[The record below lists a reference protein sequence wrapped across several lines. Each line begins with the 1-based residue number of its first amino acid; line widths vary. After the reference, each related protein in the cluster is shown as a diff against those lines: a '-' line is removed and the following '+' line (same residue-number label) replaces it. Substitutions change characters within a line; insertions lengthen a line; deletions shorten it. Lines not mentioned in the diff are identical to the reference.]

1 MFGNSGYTQSLFSQ
15 SLAGFFSESKSAVL
29 DYKLR
34 CELVSKCRVLYNKVP
49 LARSIISTLAMGTV
63 GSGLHLNAN
72 PADEL
77 FEALSSTY
85 SFDAVHQQ
93 DLYQLQQQSIE
104 TMLLSG
110 ECWLIRQ
117 KNAND
122 QYSSWYLA
130 EPDHVFTPN
139 FVSTAADGNYYYKN
153 HLVIDGIEYSSNGRP
168 LAIHYCKSPYTTDIS
183 NKKLWNR
190 IRFYD
195 QDGLPNVIQLK
206 LTDRPEYPRGI
217 PLLSPAIELL
227 YGLYKLNQSQVEMG
241 ILQSC
246 QALVVKTN
254 TNKTLNPFV
263 GLSPSDLNAPLVQDK
278 PTDDTPKQEFSIV
291 PPNNR
296 DVFGML
302 NNAHYITPGQT
313 VHLGED
319 ESLEVVTPAGP
330 TSSLIEYYN
339 MVLEQCGSMFNVPKP
354 LLSGVF
360 DASFSASKASIAQWL
375 YTISKY
381 RKAFIEQMLKPL
393 YRVYLFEARELSLT
407 EAYRDSIRAEFISHD
422 PNLFVD
428 EVRSMGLMKDGFK
441 LGLISRDEIA
451 QTMFSH
457 KANPD
462 SIWNERMLERV

>member
-29 DYKLR
+29 DYKMR
-34 CELVSKCRVLYNKVP
+34 QELVSKCRVLYNKVP
-49 LARSIISTLAMGTV
+49 LARAIISTLVRGVV
-63 GSGLHLNAN
+63 GSGLHLNEQ
-72 PADEL
+72 DSL
-77 FEALSSTY
+77 WDALSSTY
-85 SFDAVHQQ
+85 SFDAMRQQ
-93 DLYQLQQQSIE
+93 DIYQLQQQAAE
-104 TMLLSG
+104 TMLLCG

-117 KNAND
+117 KNTNEP
-122 QYSSWYLA
+122 YSSWFLA
-130 EPDHVFTPN
+130 ESDHVFNPPTL
-139 FVSTAADGNYYYKN
+139 AIAGDGNYYYKN

-168 LAIHYCKSPYTTDIS
+168 LAIHYCKSPYMADVS

-190 IRFYD
+190 IRLYD

-206 LTDRPEYPRGI
+206 LTDRPEYPRGL

-263 GLSPSDLNAPLVQDK
+263 GLSPSDLNAPLVQEK

-291 PPNNR
+291 PPNNK
-296 DVFGML
+296 DVFGMF
-302 NNAHYITPGQT
+302 NNANYVTPGT
-313 VHLGED
+313 TIHLNPD
-319 ESLEVVTPAGP
+319 ESLDCITPQGP
-330 TSSLIEYYN
+330 TSSLIEYSN
-339 MVLEQCGSMFNVPKP
+339 MVLEQCGSMFGIPKP

-381 RKAFIEQMLKPL
+381 RKAFIEQMCKPL
-393 YRVYLFEARELSLT
+393 YRVYLFEAKEFPLT
-407 EAYRDSIRAEFISHD
+407 DAYRDSIKSEWVNLD
-422 PNLFVD
+422 PNMYVD
-428 EVRSMGLMKDGFK
+428 EVRSMGLMKDAYK
-441 LGLISRDEIA
+441 LGLVTRDEIS
-451 QTMFSH
+451 QVLFSH

-462 SIWNERMLERV
+462 ETWREQTLERI

>member
-29 DYKLR
+29 DYKMR
-34 CELVSKCRVLYNKVP
+34 QELVSKCRVLYNKVP
-49 LARSIISTLAMGTV
+49 LARAIISTLCMGTI
-63 GSGLHLNAN
+63 GSGLHLNTE
-72 PADEL
+72 DEL
-77 FEALSSTY
+77 FNALSSTY
-85 SFDAVHQQ
+85 SFDAMRQQ
-93 DLYQLQQQSIE
+93 DLCQLQQQAFE

-110 ECWLIRQ
+110 EAWLIRQ
-117 KNAND
+117 KNTNEP
-122 QYSSWYLA
+122 YSSWFLA
-130 EPDHVFTPN
+130 ESDHIFNPPTL
-139 FVSTAADGNYYYKN
+139 AIAGDGNYYYKN
-153 HLVIDGIEYSSNGRP
+153 HLVIDGIEFASNGRP
-168 LAIHYCKSPYTTDIS
+168 LAVHYCKSPYTADIS
-183 NKKLWNR
+183 NKKLWTR

-195 QDGLPNVIQLK
+195 QDGLPNVIQLH
-206 LTDRPEYPRGI
+206 LIDRPEYPRSL

-263 GLSPSDLNAPLVQDK
+263 GLSPSDLNAPLVQEK

-330 TSSLIEYYN
+330 TSGLIEYAN
-339 MVLEQCGSMFNVPKP
+339 LVLEQCASMFNIPKP
-354 LLSGVF
+354 LLSGNF

-381 RKAFIEQMLKPL
+381 RKAFIEQLCKPL
-393 YRVYLFEARELSLT
+393 YRVYLFEAKELPLT
-407 EAYRDSIRAEFISHD
+407 DAYRDSIKSEWVNLD
-422 PNLFVD
+422 PNMYVD
-428 EVRSMGLMKDGFK
+428 EVRSMGLMKDAYK
-441 LGLISRDEIA
+441 LGLVTRDEIS
-451 QTMFSH
+451 QVLFSH

-462 SIWNERMLERV
+462 STWDEQTLERV

>member
-29 DYKLR
+29 DYKMR
-34 CELVSKCRVLYNKVP
+34 QELVSKCRVLYNKVP
-49 LARSIISTLAMGTV
+49 LARAIISTLCMGTI
-63 GSGLHLNAN
+63 GSGLHLNTE
-72 PADEL
+72 DEL
-77 FEALSSTY
+77 FNALSSTY
-85 SFDAVHQQ
+85 SFDAMRQQ
-93 DLYQLQQQSIE
+93 DLCQLQQQAFE

-110 ECWLIRQ
+110 EAWLIRQ
-117 KNAND
+117 KNTNEP
-122 QYSSWYLA
+122 YSSWFLA
-130 EPDHVFTPN
+130 ESDHVFNPPTL
-139 FVSTAADGNYYYKN
+139 AIAGDGNYYYKN
-153 HLVIDGIEYSSNGRP
+153 HLVIDGIEFASNGRP
-168 LAIHYCKSPYTTDIS
+168 LAIHYCKSPYTADIS
-183 NKKLWNR
+183 NKKLWTR

-195 QDGLPNVIQLK
+195 QDGLPNVIQLH
-206 LTDRPEYPRGI
+206 LIDRPEYPRSL

-263 GLSPSDLNAPLVQDK
+263 GLSPSDLNAPLVQEK

-330 TSSLIEYYN
+330 TSGLIEYAN
-339 MVLEQCGSMFNVPKP
+339 LVLEQCASMFNIPKP
-354 LLSGVF
+354 LLSGNF

-381 RKAFIEQMLKPL
+381 RKAFIEQVCKPL
-393 YRVYLFEARELSLT
+393 YRVYLYEAKELSLT
-407 EAYRDSIRAEFISHD
+407 DAYRDSIKSEWVNLD
-422 PNLFVD
+422 PNMYVD
-428 EVRSMGLMKDGFK
+428 EVRSMGLMKDAYK
-441 LGLISRDEIA
+441 LGLVTRDEIS
-451 QTMFSH
+451 QVLFSH

-462 SIWNERMLERV
+462 STWDEQTLERV

>member
-34 CELVSKCRVLYNKVP
+34 AEIVSKCRVLYNKVP
-49 LARSIISTLAMGTV
+49 LARAIISTLVRGVV
-63 GSGLHLNAN
+63 GSGLHLNAQ
-72 PADEL
+72 DDL
-77 FEALSSTY
+77 FDALSSTY
-85 SFDAVHQQ
+85 SFDATRQQ
-93 DLYQLQQQSIE
+93 DIYQLQQKAAE
-104 TMLLSG
+104 TMLLCG

-117 KNAND
+117 KNTNE

-130 EPDHVFTPN
+130 EPDHVFNPPYIT
-139 FVSTAADGNYYYKN
+139 TASDGNYYYKN
-153 HLVIDGIEYSSNGRP
+153 HLLIDGIEYSSNGRP
-168 LAIHYCKSPYTTDIS
+168 LAVHYCKSPYMADVS

-190 IRFYD
+190 IRLYD

-206 LTDRPEYPRGI
+206 LTDRPEYPRGL

-278 PTDDTPKQEFSIV
+278 PAEDTPKQEFSIV

-302 NNAHYITPGQT
+302 NNANYVVPGT
-313 VHLGED
+313 TIHLNPD
-319 ESLEVVTPAGP
+319 ESLDCITPQGP
-330 TSSLIEYYN
+330 TSSLIEYSN
-339 MVLEQCGSMFNVPKP
+339 MVLEQCGSMFGIPKP

-381 RKAFIEQMLKPL
+381 RKAFIEQVCKPL
-393 YRVYLFEARELSLT
+393 YRVYLFEAKELSLT
-407 EAYRDSIRAEFISHD
+407 DAYRDSIKSEWVNLD
-422 PNLFVD
+422 PNMYVD
-428 EVRSMGLMKDGFK
+428 EVRSMGLMKDAYK
-441 LGLISRDEIA
+441 LGLVTRDEIS
-451 QTMFSH
+451 QVLFSH

-462 SIWNERMLERV
+462 ETWDEQTLERI

>member
-1 MFGNSGYTQSLFSQ
+1 MFGNSLYSQSLFNQ

-34 CELVSKCRVLYNKVP
+34 AEIVSKCRVLYNKVP
-49 LARSIISTLAMGTV
+49 LARAIISTLCMGTI
-63 GSGLHLNAN
+63 GSGQHLKTE
-72 PADEL
+72 DEL
-77 FEALSSTY
+77 FNTLSSTY
-85 SFDAVHQQ
+85 SLDAMHQQ
-93 DLYQLQQQSIE
+93 DLYQMQQQAFE

-117 KNAND
+117 KNVND
-122 QYSSWYLA
+122 SFSSWYLA
-130 EPDHVFTPN
+130 EPDHIFNNPSFTI
-139 FVSTAADGNYYYKN
+139 AGDGNYYYKN
-153 HLVIDGIEYSSNGRP
+153 HLVIDGIEFASNGKP
-168 LAIHYCKSPYTTDIS
+168 LAIHYCKSPYTADVS
-183 NKKLWNR
+183 NKKLWDR

-195 QDGLPNVIQLK
+195 QDGLPNVLQLR
-206 LTDRPEYPRGI
+206 LTERVEYPRGI

-246 QALVVKTN
+246 QALVVKTA
-254 TNKTLNPFV
+254 TNKSLSPFV
-263 GLSPSDLNAPLVQDK
+263 GLSPSDLNAPLVREK
-278 PTDDTPKQEFSIV
+278 PTDDAPKQEFSIV
-291 PPNNR
+291 PPNNK
-296 DVFGML
+296 DLFGL
-302 NNAHYITPGQT
+302 VNNAHYITPGTT

-330 TSSLIEYYN
+330 TSNLIEYSN
-339 MVLEQCGSMFNVPKP
+339 MVLEQCGSMFGIPKP

-381 RKAFIEQMLKPL
+381 RKAFIEQCLKPL
-393 YRVYLFEARELSLT
+393 YRVYLYECKELSLT
-407 EAYRDSIRAEFISHD
+407 DAYRESIKSEWISYD

-428 EVRSMGLMKDGFK
+428 ELRSMGLMKDGYK

-457 KANPD
+457 RANPD
-462 SIWNERMLERV
+462 ETWNEQMLDKI

>member
-1 MFGNSGYTQSLFSQ
+1 MFGNSGYTQSLFNQ

-29 DYKLR
+29 DYKMR
-34 CELVSKCRVLYNKVP
+34 AEIVSKCRVLYNKVP
-49 LARSIISTLAMGTV
+49 LARAIISTLVRGVV
-63 GSGLHLNAN
+63 GSGLHLNAQ
-72 PADEL
+72 DEL
-77 FEALSSTY
+77 FDALSSTY
-85 SFDAVHQQ
+85 SFDATRQQ
-93 DLYQLQQQSIE
+93 DIYQLQQQAFE

-110 ECWLIRQ
+110 ECWFIRQ

-122 QYSSWYLA
+122 SFSSWYLA
-130 EPDHVFTPN
+130 EPDHIFNNPSFTI
-139 FVSTAADGNYYYKN
+139 AGDGNYYYKN
-153 HLVIDGIEYSSNGRP
+153 HLVIDGIEFASNGKP
-168 LAIHYCKSPYTTDIS
+168 LAIHYCKSPYTSDVS
-183 NKKLWNR
+183 NKKLWDR

-195 QDGLPNVIQLK
+195 QDGLPNVLQLR
-206 LTDRPEYPRGI
+206 LAERVEYPRGI

-263 GLSPSDLNAPLVQDK
+263 GLSPSDLNAPLVQEK

-302 NNAHYITPGQT
+302 NNANYVTPGT
-313 VHLGED
+313 TIHLNPD
-319 ESLEVVTPAGP
+319 ESLDCITPQGP
-330 TSSLIEYYN
+330 TSSLIEYSN
-339 MVLEQCGSMFNVPKP
+339 MVLEQCGSMFGIPKP

-381 RKAFIEQMLKPL
+381 RKAFIEQVCKPL
-393 YRVYLFEARELSLT
+393 YRVYLYEAKDLSFT
-407 EAYRDSIRAEFISHD
+407 DAYRDSIKSEWVNLD
-422 PNLFVD
+422 PNMYVD
-428 EVRSMGLMKDGFK
+428 EVRSMGLMKDAYK
-441 LGLISRDEIA
+441 LGLVTRDEIS
-451 QTMFSH
+451 QVLFSH

-462 SIWNERMLERV
+462 ETWDEQTLERV

>member
-29 DYKLR
+29 DYKMR
-34 CELVSKCRVLYNKVP
+34 QELVSKCRVLYNKVP
-49 LARSIISTLAMGTV
+49 LARAIISTMCMGTI
-63 GSGLHLNAN
+63 GSGLHLNTE
-72 PADEL
+72 DEL
-77 FEALSSTY
+77 FNALSSTY
-85 SFDAVHQQ
+85 SFDAMRQQ
-93 DLYQLQQQSIE
+93 DLCQLQQQAFE

-110 ECWLIRQ
+110 EAWLIRQ
-117 KNAND
+117 KNTNEP
-122 QYSSWYLA
+122 YSSWFLA
-130 EPDHVFTPN
+130 ESDHVFNPPTL
-139 FVSTAADGNYYYKN
+139 TIAEDGNYYYKN
-153 HLVIDGIEYSSNGRP
+153 HLVIDGIEFASNGRP
-168 LAIHYCKSPYTTDIS
+168 LAIHYCKSPYTADIS
-183 NKKLWNR
+183 NKKLWTR

-195 QDGLPNVIQLK
+195 QDGLPNVIQLH
-206 LTDRPEYPRGI
+206 LVDRPEYPRSL

-254 TNKTLNPFV
+254 TNKSLNPFAS
-263 GLSPSDLNAPLVQDK
+263 LSPSDLNAPLVQDK

-330 TSSLIEYYN
+330 TSGLIEYAN
-339 MVLEQCGSMFNVPKP
+339 LVLEQCASMFNIPKP

-381 RKAFIEQMLKPL
+381 RKAFIEQLCKPL
-393 YRVYLFEARELSLT
+393 YRVYLFEAKELSLT
-407 EAYRDSIRAEFISHD
+407 DAYRDSIKSEWVNLD
-422 PNLFVD
+422 PNMYVD
-428 EVRSMGLMKDGFK
+428 EVRSMGLMKDAFK
-441 LGLISRDEIA
+441 LGLVTRDEIS
-451 QTMFSH
+451 QVLFSH

-462 SIWNERMLERV
+462 ETWSEQTLERV

>member
-29 DYKLR
+29 DYKMR
-34 CELVSKCRVLYNKVP
+34 QELVSKCRVLYNKVP
-49 LARSIISTLAMGTV
+49 LARAIISTLVRGVV
-63 GSGLHLNAN
+63 GSGLHLNAQ
-72 PADEL
+72 DDL
-77 FEALSSTY
+77 FDALSSTY
-85 SFDAVHQQ
+85 SFDAMRQQ
-93 DLYQLQQQSIE
+93 DIYQLQQQAAE
-104 TMLLSG
+104 TMLLCG

-117 KNAND
+117 KNINE

-130 EPDHVFTPN
+130 EPDHIFNSPSLTI
-139 FVSTAADGNYYYKN
+139 AGDGNYYYKN

-168 LAIHYCKSPYTTDIS
+168 LAVHYCKSPYMADVS

-190 IRFYD
+190 IRLYD
-195 QDGLPNVIQLK
+195 QEGLPNVIQLK
-206 LTDRPEYPRGI
+206 LTDRPEYPRGL

-263 GLSPSDLNAPLVQDK
+263 GLSPSDLNAPLVQEK
-278 PTDDTPKQEFSIV
+278 PTDDIPKQEFSIV

-302 NNAHYITPGQT
+302 NNANYVTPGT
-313 VHLGED
+313 TIHLNPD
-319 ESLEVVTPAGP
+319 ESLDCITPQGP
-330 TSSLIEYYN
+330 TSSLIEYSN
-339 MVLEQCGSMFNVPKP
+339 MVLEQCGSMFGIPKP

-381 RKAFIEQMLKPL
+381 RKAFIEQVCKPL
-393 YRVYLFEARELSLT
+393 YRVYLFEAKELPLT
-407 EAYRDSIRAEFISHD
+407 DAYRDSIKSEWVNLD
-422 PNLFVD
+422 PNMYVD
-428 EVRSMGLMKDGFK
+428 EVRSMGLMKDAYK
-441 LGLISRDEIA
+441 LGLVTRDEIS
-451 QTMFSH
+451 QVLFSH

-462 SIWNERMLERV
+462 STWDEQTLERV

>member
-1 MFGNSGYTQSLFSQ
+1 MFGSSGYTQSLFSQ

-29 DYKLR
+29 DYKMR
-34 CELVSKCRVLYNKVP
+34 QELVSKCRVLYNKVP
-49 LARSIISTLAMGTV
+49 LARAIISTMVRGV
-63 GSGLHLNAN
+63 IGSGLHLNTQ
-72 PADEL
+72 DDL
-77 FEALSSTY
+77 FDALSSTY
-85 SFDAVHQQ
+85 SFDAMRQQ
-93 DLYQLQQQSIE
+93 DLYQLQQQAAE
-104 TMLLSG
+104 TMLLCG

-117 KNAND
+117 KSTNE

-130 EPDHVFTPN
+130 EPDHVFNTPN
-139 FVSTAADGNYYYKN
+139 ITTAADGNYYYKN
-153 HLVIDGIEYSSNGRP
+153 HLLIDGIEYSSNGRP
-168 LAIHYCKSPYTTDIS
+168 LAVHYCKSPYMADVS

-206 LTDRPEYPRGI
+206 LTDRPEYPRGL

-263 GLSPSDLNAPLVQDK
+263 GLSPSDLNAPLVQEK
-278 PTDDTPKQEFSIV
+278 PAEDTPKQEFSIV

-302 NNAHYITPGQT
+302 NNANYVTPGT
-313 VHLGED
+313 TIHLNPD
-319 ESLEVVTPAGP
+319 ESLDCITPQGP
-330 TSSLIEYYN
+330 TSSLIEYSN
-339 MVLEQCGSMFNVPKP
+339 MVLEQCGSMFGIPKP

-360 DASFSASKASIAQWL
+360 EASFSASKASIAQWL

-381 RKAFIEQMLKPL
+381 RKAFIEQLCKPL
-393 YRVYLFEARELSLT
+393 YRVYLYEAKELSLT
-407 EAYRDSIRAEFISHD
+407 DAYKDSIKSEWVNLD
-422 PNLFVD
+422 PNMYVD
-428 EVRSMGLMKDGFK
+428 EVRSMGLMKDAFK
-441 LGLISRDEIA
+441 LGLVTRDEIS
-451 QTMFSH
+451 QVLFSH

-462 SIWNERMLERV
+462 ETWSEQTLERI

>member
-29 DYKLR
+29 DYKMR
-34 CELVSKCRVLYNKVP
+34 QELVSKCRVLYNKVP
-49 LARSIISTLAMGTV
+49 LARAIISTLVRGVV
-63 GSGLHLNAN
+63 GSGLHLNEQ
-72 PADEL
+72 DSL
-77 FEALSSTY
+77 WDALSSTY
-85 SFDAVHQQ
+85 SFDAMRQQ
-93 DLYQLQQQSIE
+93 DIYQLQQQAAE
-104 TMLLSG
+104 TMLLCG

-117 KNAND
+117 KNTNEP
-122 QYSSWYLA
+122 YSSWFLA
-130 EPDHVFTPN
+130 ESDHVFNPPTL
-139 FVSTAADGNYYYKN
+139 AIAGDGNYYYKN
-153 HLVIDGIEYSSNGRP
+153 HLLIDGIEYSSNGRP
-168 LAIHYCKSPYTTDIS
+168 LAIHYCKSPYMADVS

-190 IRFYD
+190 IRLYD

-206 LTDRPEYPRGI
+206 LTDRPEYPRGL

-263 GLSPSDLNAPLVQDK
+263 GLSPSDLNAPLVQEK

-291 PPNNR
+291 PPNNK
-296 DVFGML
+296 DVFGMF
-302 NNAHYITPGQT
+302 NNANYVTPGT
-313 VHLGED
+313 TIHLNPD
-319 ESLEVVTPAGP
+319 ESLDCITPQGP
-330 TSSLIEYYN
+330 TSSLIEYSN
-339 MVLEQCGSMFNVPKP
+339 MVLEQCGSMFGIPKP

-381 RKAFIEQMLKPL
+381 RKAFIEQMCKPL
-393 YRVYLFEARELSLT
+393 YRVYLFEAKEFPLT
-407 EAYRDSIRAEFISHD
+407 DAYRDSIKSEWVNLD
-422 PNLFVD
+422 PNMYVD
-428 EVRSMGLMKDGFK
+428 EVRSMGLMKDAYK
-441 LGLISRDEIA
+441 LGLVTRDEIS
-451 QTMFSH
+451 QVLFSH

-462 SIWNERMLERV
+462 ETWREQTLERI

>member
-34 CELVSKCRVLYNKVP
+34 AEIVSKCRVLYNKVP
-49 LARSIISTLAMGTV
+49 LARAIISTLVRGVV
-63 GSGLHLNAN
+63 GSGLHLNAQ
-72 PADEL
+72 DDL
-77 FEALSSTY
+77 FDALSSTY
-85 SFDAVHQQ
+85 SFDAMRQQ
-93 DLYQLQQQSIE
+93 DIYQLQQQAAE
-104 TMLLSG
+104 TMLLCG

-117 KNAND
+117 KNINE

-130 EPDHVFTPN
+130 EPDHIFNPPYIT
-139 FVSTAADGNYYYKN
+139 TASDGNYYYKN
-153 HLVIDGIEYSSNGRP
+153 HLLIDGIEYSSNGRP
-168 LAIHYCKSPYTTDIS
+168 LAVHYCKSPYMVDVS

-190 IRFYD
+190 IRLYD

-206 LTDRPEYPRGI
+206 LTDRPEYPRGL

-254 TNKTLNPFV
+254 TNKSLNPFV
-263 GLSPSDLNAPLVQDK
+263 GLSPSDLNAPLVQEK

-302 NNAHYITPGQT
+302 NNANYVTPGT
-313 VHLGED
+313 TIHLNPD
-319 ESLEVVTPAGP
+319 ESLDCITPQGP
-330 TSSLIEYYN
+330 TSSLIEYSN
-339 MVLEQCGSMFNVPKP
+339 MVLEQCGSMFGIPKP

-381 RKAFIEQMLKPL
+381 RKAFIEQVCKPL
-393 YRVYLFEARELSLT
+393 YRVYLFEAKELPLT
-407 EAYRDSIRAEFISHD
+407 DAYRDSIKSEWVNLD
-422 PNLFVD
+422 PNMYVD
-428 EVRSMGLMKDGFK
+428 EVRSMGLMKDAYK
-441 LGLISRDEIA
+441 LGLVTRDEIS
-451 QTMFSH
+451 QVLFSH

-462 SIWNERMLERV
+462 STWDEQTLERV

>member
-34 CELVSKCRVLYNKVP
+34 AEIVSKCRVLYNKVP
-49 LARSIISTLAMGTV
+49 LARAIISTLVRGVV
-63 GSGLHLNAN
+63 GSGLHLNAQ
-72 PADEL
+72 DDL
-77 FEALSSTY
+77 FDALSSTY
-85 SFDAVHQQ
+85 SFDATRQQ
-93 DLYQLQQQSIE
+93 DIYQLQQQAAE
-104 TMLLSG
+104 TMLLCG

-117 KNAND
+117 KNTNE

-130 EPDHVFTPN
+130 EPDHIFNPPYIT
-139 FVSTAADGNYYYKN
+139 TASDGNYYYKN
-153 HLVIDGIEYSSNGRP
+153 HLLIDGIEYSSNGRP
-168 LAIHYCKSPYTTDIS
+168 LAVHYCKSPYMADVS

-190 IRFYD
+190 IRLYD

-206 LTDRPEYPRGI
+206 LTDRPEYPRGL

-278 PTDDTPKQEFSIV
+278 PAEDTPKQEFSIV

-302 NNAHYITPGQT
+302 NNANYVTPGT
-313 VHLGED
+313 TIHLNPD
-319 ESLEVVTPAGP
+319 ESLDCITPQGP
-330 TSSLIEYYN
+330 TSSLIEYSN
-339 MVLEQCGSMFNVPKP
+339 MVLEQCGSMFGIPKP

-381 RKAFIEQMLKPL
+381 RKAFIEQLCKPL
-393 YRVYLFEARELSLT
+393 YRVYLYEAKELSLT
-407 EAYRDSIRAEFISHD
+407 DAYRDSIKSEWVNLD
-422 PNLFVD
+422 PNMYVD
-428 EVRSMGLMKDGFK
+428 EVRSMGLMKDAYK
-441 LGLISRDEIA
+441 LGLVTRDEIS
-451 QTMFSH
+451 QVLFSH

-462 SIWNERMLERV
+462 ETWDEQTLERV

>member
-29 DYKLR
+29 DYKMR
-34 CELVSKCRVLYNKVP
+34 QELVSKCRVLYNKVP
-49 LARSIISTLAMGTV
+49 LARAIISTLVRGVV
-63 GSGLHLNAN
+63 GSGLHLNAQ
-72 PADEL
+72 DDL
-77 FEALSSTY
+77 FDALSSTY
-85 SFDAVHQQ
+85 SFDAMRQQ
-93 DLYQLQQQSIE
+93 DIYQLQQQAAE
-104 TMLLSG
+104 TMLLCG

-117 KNAND
+117 KNINE

-130 EPDHVFTPN
+130 EPDHIFNPPYIT
-139 FVSTAADGNYYYKN
+139 TASDGNYYYKN
-153 HLVIDGIEYSSNGRP
+153 HLLIDGIEYSSNGRP
-168 LAIHYCKSPYTTDIS
+168 LAVHYCKSPYMVDVS

-190 IRFYD
+190 IRLYD

-206 LTDRPEYPRGI
+206 LTDRPEYPRGL

-263 GLSPSDLNAPLVQDK
+263 GLSPSDLNAPLVQEK

-302 NNAHYITPGQT
+302 NNANYVTPGT
-313 VHLGED
+313 TIHLNPD
-319 ESLEVVTPAGP
+319 ESLDCITPQGP
-330 TSSLIEYYN
+330 TSNLIEYSN
-339 MVLEQCGSMFNVPKP
+339 MVLEQCGSMFGIPKP

-360 DASFSASKASIAQWL
+360 DASFSASKASIAQWI

-381 RKAFIEQMLKPL
+381 RKAFIEQLCKPL
-393 YRVYLFEARELSLT
+393 YRVYLCEAKDLSLT
-407 EAYRDSIRAEFISHD
+407 DAYRDSIKSEWVNLD
-422 PNLFVD
+422 PNMYVD
-428 EVRSMGLMKDGFK
+428 EVRSMGLMKDAYK
-441 LGLISRDEIA
+441 LGLVTRDEIS
-451 QTMFSH
+451 QVLFSH

-462 SIWNERMLERV
+462 ETWDKQTLERV

>member
-1 MFGNSGYTQSLFSQ
+1 MFGNSGYTQSLFNQ

-29 DYKLR
+29 DYKMR
-34 CELVSKCRVLYNKVP
+34 AEIVSKCRVLYNKVP
-49 LARSIISTLAMGTV
+49 LARAIISTLVRGVV
-63 GSGLHLNAN
+63 GSGLHLNAQ
-72 PADEL
+72 DEL
-77 FEALSSTY
+77 FDALSSTY
-85 SFDAVHQQ
+85 SFDATRQQ
-93 DLYQLQQQSIE
+93 DIYQLQQQAFE

-110 ECWLIRQ
+110 ECWFIRQ

-122 QYSSWYLA
+122 SFSSWYLA
-130 EPDHVFTPN
+130 EPDHIFNNPSFTI
-139 FVSTAADGNYYYKN
+139 AGDGNYYYKN
-153 HLVIDGIEYSSNGRP
+153 HLVIDGIEFASNGKP
-168 LAIHYCKSPYTTDIS
+168 LAIHYCKSPYTSDVS
-183 NKKLWNR
+183 NKELWDR

-195 QDGLPNVIQLK
+195 QDGLPNVLQLR
-206 LTDRPEYPRGI
+206 LAERVEYPRGI

-227 YGLYKLNQSQVEMG
+227 YGLYQLNQSQVEMG

-263 GLSPSDLNAPLVQDK
+263 GLSPSDLNAPLVQEK

-302 NNAHYITPGQT
+302 NNANYVTPGT
-313 VHLGED
+313 TIHLNPD
-319 ESLEVVTPAGP
+319 ESLDCITPQGP
-330 TSSLIEYYN
+330 TSSLIEYSN
-339 MVLEQCGSMFNVPKP
+339 MVLEQCGSMFGIPKP

-381 RKAFIEQMLKPL
+381 RKAFIEQVCKPL
-393 YRVYLFEARELSLT
+393 YRVYLYEAKDLSFT
-407 EAYRDSIRAEFISHD
+407 DAYRDSIKSEWVNLD
-422 PNLFVD
+422 PNMYVD
-428 EVRSMGLMKDGFK
+428 EVRSMGLMKDAYK
-441 LGLISRDEIA
+441 LGLVTRDEIS
-451 QTMFSH
+451 QVLFSH

-462 SIWNERMLERV
+462 ETWDEQTLERV

>member
-1 MFGNSGYTQSLFSQ
+1 MFGNSGYTQSLFNQ
-15 SLAGFFSESKSAVL
+15 SLAGFFCESKSAVL
-29 DYKLR
+29 DYKMR
-34 CELVSKCRVLYNKVP
+34 AEIVSKCRVLYNKVP
-49 LARSIISTLAMGTV
+49 LARAIISTLVRGVV
-63 GSGLHLNAN
+63 GSGLHLNAQ
-72 PADEL
+72 DEL
-77 FEALSSTY
+77 FDALSSTY
-85 SFDAVHQQ
+85 SFDATRQQ
-93 DLYQLQQQSIE
+93 DIYQLQQQAFE

-110 ECWLIRQ
+110 ECWFIRQ

-122 QYSSWYLA
+122 SFSSWYLA
-130 EPDHVFTPN
+130 EPDHIFNNPSFTI
-139 FVSTAADGNYYYKN
+139 AGDGNYYYKN
-153 HLVIDGIEYSSNGRP
+153 HLVIDGIEFASNGKP
-168 LAIHYCKSPYTTDIS
+168 LAIHYCKSPYTSDVS
-183 NKKLWNR
+183 NKKLWDR

-195 QDGLPNVIQLK
+195 QDGLPNVLQLR
-206 LTDRPEYPRGI
+206 LAERVEYPRGI

-263 GLSPSDLNAPLVQDK
+263 GLSPSDLNAPLVQEK

-302 NNAHYITPGQT
+302 NNANYVTPGT
-313 VHLGED
+313 TIHLNPD
-319 ESLEVVTPAGP
+319 ESLDCITPQGP
-330 TSSLIEYYN
+330 TSSLIEYSN
-339 MVLEQCGSMFNVPKP
+339 MVLEQCGSMFGIPKP

-381 RKAFIEQMLKPL
+381 RKAFIEQVCKPL
-393 YRVYLFEARELSLT
+393 YRVYLYEAKDLSFT
-407 EAYRDSIRAEFISHD
+407 DAYRDSIKSEWVNLD
-422 PNLFVD
+422 PNMYVD
-428 EVRSMGLMKDGFK
+428 EVRSMGLMKDAYK
-441 LGLISRDEIA
+441 LGLVTRDEIS
-451 QTMFSH
+451 QVLFSH

-462 SIWNERMLERV
+462 ETWDEQTLERV

>member
-1 MFGNSGYTQSLFSQ
+1 MFGNSGYTQSLFNQ

-34 CELVSKCRVLYNKVP
+34 AEIVSKCRVLYNKVP
-49 LARSIISTLAMGTV
+49 LARAIISTLVRGVV
-63 GSGLHLNAN
+63 GSGLHLNAQ
-72 PADEL
+72 DDL
-77 FEALSSTY
+77 FDALSSTY
-85 SFDAVHQQ
+85 SFDATRQQ
-93 DLYQLQQQSIE
+93 DIYQLQQQAAE
-104 TMLLSG
+104 TMLLCG

-117 KNAND
+117 KNTNE

-130 EPDHVFTPN
+130 EPDHIFNPPYIT
-139 FVSTAADGNYYYKN
+139 TASDGNYYYKN
-153 HLVIDGIEYSSNGRP
+153 HLLIDGIEYSSNGRP
-168 LAIHYCKSPYTTDIS
+168 LAVHYCKSPYMVDVS

-206 LTDRPEYPRGI
+206 LTDRPEYPRGL

-263 GLSPSDLNAPLVQDK
+263 GLSPSDLNAPLVQEK
-278 PTDDTPKQEFSIV
+278 QTDDIPKQEFSIV

-302 NNAHYITPGQT
+302 NNANYVTPGT
-313 VHLGED
+313 TIHLNPD
-319 ESLEVVTPAGP
+319 ESLDCITPQGP
-330 TSSLIEYYN
+330 TSSLIEYSN
-339 MVLEQCGSMFNVPKP
+339 MVLEQCGSMFGIPKP

-381 RKAFIEQMLKPL
+381 RKAFIEQLCKPL
-393 YRVYLFEARELSLT
+393 YRVYLYEAKDLSLT
-407 EAYRDSIRAEFISHD
+407 DAYRDSIKSEWVNLD
-422 PNLFVD
+422 PNMYVD
-428 EVRSMGLMKDGFK
+428 EVRSMGLMKDAYK
-441 LGLISRDEIA
+441 LGLVTRDEIS
-451 QTMFSH
+451 QVLFSH

-462 SIWNERMLERV
+462 ETWDEQTLERI

>member
-34 CELVSKCRVLYNKVP
+34 AEIVSKCRVLYNKVP
-49 LARSIISTLAMGTV
+49 LARAIISTLVRGVV
-63 GSGLHLNAN
+63 GSGLHLNAQ
-72 PADEL
+72 DDL
-77 FEALSSTY
+77 FDALSSTY
-85 SFDAVHQQ
+85 SFDATRQQ
-93 DLYQLQQQSIE
+93 DIYQLQQQAAE
-104 TMLLSG
+104 TMLLCG

-117 KNAND
+117 KNTNE

-130 EPDHVFTPN
+130 EPDHIFNPPYIT
-139 FVSTAADGNYYYKN
+139 TASDGNYYYKN
-153 HLVIDGIEYSSNGRP
+153 HLLIDGIEYSSNGRP
-168 LAIHYCKSPYTTDIS
+168 LAVHYCKSPYMADVS

-190 IRFYD
+190 IRLYD

-206 LTDRPEYPRGI
+206 LTDRPEYPRGL

-278 PTDDTPKQEFSIV
+278 PAEDTPKQEFSIV

-296 DVFGML
+296 DVFGVL
-302 NNAHYITPGQT
+302 NNANYVVPGT
-313 VHLGED
+313 TIHLNPD
-319 ESLEVVTPAGP
+319 ESLDCITPQGP
-330 TSSLIEYYN
+330 TSSLIEYSN
-339 MVLEQCGSMFNVPKP
+339 MVLEQCGSMFGIPKP

-381 RKAFIEQMLKPL
+381 RKAFVEQVCKPL
-393 YRVYLFEARELSLT
+393 YRVYLFEAKELSLT
-407 EAYRDSIRAEFISHD
+407 DAYRDSIKSEWVNLD
-422 PNLFVD
+422 PNMYVD
-428 EVRSMGLMKDGFK
+428 EVRSMGLMKDAYK
-441 LGLISRDEIA
+441 LGLVTRDEIS
-451 QTMFSH
+451 QVLFSH

-462 SIWNERMLERV
+462 ETWDEQTLERV